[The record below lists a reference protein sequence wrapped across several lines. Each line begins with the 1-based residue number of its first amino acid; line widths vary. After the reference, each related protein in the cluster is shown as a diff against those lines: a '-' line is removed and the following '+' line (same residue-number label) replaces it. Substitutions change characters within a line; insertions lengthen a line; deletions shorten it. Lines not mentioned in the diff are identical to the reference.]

1 MRLWFKNLSYVPQ
14 KVYLSDESIKK
25 NIAIGE
31 DENKIDLKKI
41 LYSVKLAGLDK
52 FISSLPEQL
61 DTQVGAQGIK
71 LSGGQIQRIGI
82 ARAIYTD
89 PSIFVLDE
97 ATSSLDQKTE
107 NEILRDFFKY
117 KDSKF
122 TIMVSH
128 RLSSLKFCDEVFYI
142 KDGEIKDFGKI
153 DDLIRRNKET
163 LK

>member
-1 MRLWFKNLSYVPQ
+1 MSP
-14 KVYLSDESIKK
+14 IKK

-31 DENKIDLKKI
+31 DEDKIDLKKI
-41 LYSVKLAGLDK
+41 SYSIKLAGLDK

-61 DTQVGAQGIK
+61 NTQVGAQGIK

-89 PSIFVLDE
+89 PDIFVLDE

-107 NEILRDFFKY
+107 NEIISDFFKY
-117 KDSKF
+117 KGSKF
-122 TIMVSH
+122 TVMVSH
-128 RLSSLKFCDEVFYI
+128 RLSSLKFCDEVFYL
-142 KDGEIKDFGKI
+142 KDGEIKDSGKI
-153 DDLIRRNKET
+153 NDLIYRNKEI

>member
-1 MRLWFKNLSYVPQ
+1 MKI
-14 KVYLSDESIKK
+14 KSI
-25 NIAIGE
+25 
-31 DENKIDLKKI
+31 LKKFLNSI
-41 LYSVKLAGLDK
+41 KLAGLNE
-52 FISSLPEQL
+52 FILSLPEQL
-61 DTQVGAQGIK
+61 NTKVGAQGIK
-71 LSGGQIQRIGI
+71 LSGGQIQKIGI

-107 NEILRDFFKY
+107 NEILSDFFKY

-153 DDLIRRNKET
+153 NDLIHRNKEI